1 MGNGKFDF
9 VVLNLSVTGGIGTDS
24 ENYPA
29 TQVYTD
35 FGDVKDILFL

>member
-1 MGNGKFDF
+1 MI
-9 VVLNLSVTGGIGTDS
+9 LSYGGVGTDS